1 MKLSPA
7 AWRTLYNV
15 ADALRPAP
23 EGNVAVDLAPAVEA
37 ALASP
42 AEVRVLR
49 RTLRWLE
56 LETRLRRAPV
66 RGFCWLSREERRAVL
81 EQLQRSPFAV
91 RRQAFAR
98 LAAVVDSA
106 LSPHSLPGA

>member
-1 MKLSPA
+1 MKLPPN

-23 EGNVAVDLAPAVEA
+23 EGSVAVDLAPAVEA
-37 ALASP
+37 GLESP
-42 AEVRVLR
+42 AEARALR

-66 RGFCWLSREERRAVL
+66 RGFCWLSRQERCAAL
-81 EQLQRSPFAV
+81 AQLQHSPFAW
-91 RRQAFAR
+91 RRRAFVR

-106 LSPHSLPGA
+106 LAPHSLPGA